1 MTLSPDNSQP
11 LSQSSEPSAPVLAI
25 DGPGGAGKGTIS
37 RLAAAEL
44 GWHYLDSG
52 ALYRLAAL
60 AAANAGIDLEDE
72 VRVAD
77 LARTLDIRFGI
88 GTDERVWLAGQDVSM
103 QIRGEQAGTAASVVA
118 ALPAVRQALL
128 ERQRAFRQL
137 PGLVADGRDMG
148 TVVFP
153 DAGVK
158 VFLTASPDERAERR
172 YKQLIAKGIDVKI
185 GDLLAD
191 IKARDERDSSRAV
204 APLRPAD
211 DAVILDTSG
220 VSIQQVL
227 DKVLKLISG

>member
-1 MTLSPDNSQP
+1 MTESIAHTLP
-11 LSQSSEPSAPVLAI
+11 APVLAI

-52 ALYRLAAL
+52 ALYRLTAL
-60 AAANAGIDLEDE
+60 AASNAGIDLHDE
-72 VRVAD
+72 ERVAR
-77 LARTLDIRFGI
+77 LASTLDIRFGT
-88 GTDERVWLAGQDVSM
+88 GTDERVWLAAEDVSAL
-103 QIRGEQAGTAASVVA
+103 IRDEQAGTAASVVA

-128 ERQRAFRQL
+128 HRQQAFRQL

-148 TVVFP
+148 TMVFP
-153 DAGVK
+153 DATLK
-158 VFLTASPDERAERR
+158 VFLTASSKERAERR
-172 YKQLIAKGIDVKI
+172 YKQLIAKGIDVNI

-191 IKARDERDSSRAV
+191 IKARDERDSSRSV
-204 APLRPAD
+204 APLRPAE

-227 DKVLKLISG
+227 DKVLKLIAD